1 MRMINGSNTRVFLFF
16 MFFLSRNM
24 RDVCMSFQCGILWIR
39 QILRVEIKKKAFNDG
54 KYYIFFV
61 TLHL

>member
-1 MRMINGSNTRVFLFF
+1 
-16 MFFLSRNM
+16 MFSCFSCFLSRNI

-54 KYYIFFV
+54 KYYNFFV